1 MYLLYLLAYTEELSN
16 SPLDYIMVE
25 YLNKL
30 NEFINNPP
38 TKTYDL
44 TNIDD
49 IAKLNS
55 DIFNSEYIPL
65 FRSLAEDVVGH
76 IDRMNELAIEYL
88 MNETRSYSDYT
99 LILHIISS
107 VVIFVTFY
115 SFVTFP
121 IKKQLRV
128 IDTLTNITFSIP
140 SSVYNSSPKMKK
152 YVYSLKIRY
161 II

>member
-152 YVYSLKIRY
+152 YVYSLNLY
-161 II
+161 FF